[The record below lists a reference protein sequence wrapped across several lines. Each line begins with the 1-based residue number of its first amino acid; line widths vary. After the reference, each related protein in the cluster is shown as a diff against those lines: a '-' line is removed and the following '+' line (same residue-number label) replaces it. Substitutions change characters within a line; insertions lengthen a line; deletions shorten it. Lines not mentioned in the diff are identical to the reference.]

1 MAPRSWAVAVAETI
15 MKRNPGAPRD
25 VLARWSYWKAY
36 TLLGFEMLW
45 RSTGNPR
52 YFDFIKR
59 QMGPFVDKDGD
70 LVDAPLD
77 SLDNIM
83 PGNVLVAL
91 YEHTGEERFRRAATT
106 VRHAFDDYPRNPDGG
121 LWHARHL
128 TGEMWIDGVFM
139 GQMCLVRYGTTVGDT
154 EYCLDEVVRQITV
167 FAKHCVKGESGLYLH
182 AWAAQPELARVL
194 PGRTERWANPA
205 TGLSSEVWSEGLGWY
220 ALVLA
225 EALAVLP
232 SEHPRRA
239 EVVDI
244 FARLA
249 RGLVATQDPATG
261 GWFQVVDKG
270 GRLDNWIDSSGT
282 AMFTYAL
289 QRGIEIGLLKQAE
302 YAPVVARG
310 YHCIVDKATIDENGL
325 VDVHSACDGLC
336 VQQGYDA
343 YIRAPRVSNAKEA
356 VAGFLWATTIV
367 EKPAPAK

>member
-1 MAPRSWAVAVAETI
+1 MAPTSWAVAVAETI
-15 MKRNPGAPRD
+15 MKRNPGTPSD

-45 RSTGNPR
+45 RSTGDRR
-52 YFDFIKR
+52 YLDFIKR
-59 QMGPFVDKDGD
+59 QMSP
-70 LVDAPLD
+70 LVDEDGNFGDATLD

-83 PGNVLVAL
+83 PGNMLVGL
-91 YEHTGEERFRRAATT
+91 YEHTGEERYRRAATT
-106 VRHAFDDYPRNPDGG
+106 IRHAFDDYPRNPDGG
-121 LWHARHL
+121 FWHAKHL

-139 GQMCLVRYGTTVGDT
+139 GQMCLIRYGSIVGDT
-154 EYCLDEVVRQITV
+154 EYCFDEAVHQITV
-167 FAKHCVKGESGLYLH
+167 FAKHCLKGESGLYLH
-182 AWAAQPELARVL
+182 AWAAQPELPRVR
-194 PGRTERWANPA
+194 PGNTERWADPA

-225 EALAVLP
+225 ETLAALP
-232 SEHPRRA
+232 EKHSRRA

-261 GWFQVVDKG
+261 GWFQVVDQG
-270 GRLDNWIDSSGT
+270 NRPDNWIDSSGT

-289 QRGIEIGLLKQAE
+289 QRGIEIDLLKEAD
-302 YAPVVARG
+302 YAPAVGRG
-310 YHCIVDKATIDENGL
+310 YQCIIDNATVEKNGM

-343 YIRAPRVSNAKEA
+343 YVRAPRVTNAKEA

-367 EKPAPAK
+367 EKPASK